1 MKKVIAIQNKIDE
14 SFVRMSVIN
23 EIETMIQLKLLDV
36 PPNGANYSEIL
47 SEVINSLV
55 AMHNKEMMKVTEN
68 LERAKQLTA
77 SK

>member
-23 EIETMIQLKLLDV
+23 EIETMIQLKLLDA
-36 PPNGANYSEIL
+36 PLNGANYSEIL
-47 SEVINSLV
+47 MEVINSLA

-68 LERAKQLTA
+68 LERVKQLTA